1 MFVFGKEGQVVII
14 SEATLAKSEANSTL
28 SSCAHRIGHSSA
40 PSAARRFLLVL
51 S

>member
-1 MFVFGKEGQVVII
+1 MFVFGKEEQVVII
-14 SEATLAKSEANSTL
+14 SEATLAKPEANSML

-40 PSAARRFLLVL
+40 PLAACQFSFVL